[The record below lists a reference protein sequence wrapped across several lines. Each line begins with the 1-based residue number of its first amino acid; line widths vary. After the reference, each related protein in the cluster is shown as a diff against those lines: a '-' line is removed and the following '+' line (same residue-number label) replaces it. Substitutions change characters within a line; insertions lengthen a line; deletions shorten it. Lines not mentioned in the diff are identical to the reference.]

1 MVYFFYSSYDEREE
15 SVMARTTYVF
25 KYADAAA
32 SERNMQKILTEEK
45 YELVCEKGEN
55 VWKCGN
61 GVMTSIKYIKYEFI
75 DSNTLHIIGWVRSD
89 IGGEFNLDGFLVGYH
104 KKKVREVINRMKA
117 VIK

>member
-1 MVYFFYSSYDEREE
+1 
-15 SVMARTTYVF
+15 MARTTYVF

-61 GVMTSIKYIKYEFI
+61 GVMSSIKYIKYEFI